1 METTQSNDRISD
13 SRQAQ
18 SVQAGFTPNAL
29 VRDIV
34 LQFPK
39 AADYF
44 KAKRIDFCCGGAKPL
59 AEAAAERGLDKEL
72 IISDLNKLFEEY
84 PVPQEE
90 LAWNTAPSKEL
101 IDHIINKHH
110 RYLRE
115 ELPLI
120 AQNVTKVYR
129 VHGEGSPHLAELY
142 SLFNTLKDE
151 LLEHT
156 AKEEKDEFPKLLAYA
171 ANPSEETLTAL
182 RQSLSE
188 LESEHDGAGDI
199 LRKIRAI
206 TEDFTPPA
214 HACTTYR
221 LTYAR
226 LEELESM
233 TFEHV
238 HLENNILFP
247 RFQ

>member
-1 METTQSNDRISD
+1 MNTKQTLQT
-13 SRQAQ
+13 
-18 SVQAGFTPNAL
+18 GFAPDAL

-34 LQFPK
+34 LTFPK

-44 KAKRIDFCCGGAKPL
+44 KANRIDFCCGGAKPL
-59 AEAAAERGLDKEL
+59 AEAAAARGLDTET
-72 IISDLNKLFEEY
+72 IISDLNKLYLEY

-90 LAWNTAPSKEL
+90 IVWNTAPSDEL
-101 IDHIINKHH
+101 IDHIIHKHH

-120 AQNVTKVYR
+120 SQNVTKVFH
-129 VHGEGSPHLAELY
+129 VHGEDSPHLAELY

-156 AKEEKDEFPKLLAYA
+156 AKEEEEDFPKLLEYTV
-171 ANPSEETLTAL
+171 NPSEEAL
-182 RQSLSE
+182 AALSESLSE
-188 LESEHDGAGDI
+188 LESEHDGAGEL

-206 TEDFTPPA
+206 TNDFTPPA

-226 LEELESM
+226 LAELESM

-238 HLENNILFP
+238 HLENNVLFP